1 LAPAEEEEMAMT
13 ENHGAWP
20 GAVTAVT
27 LFVEELAVTKQ
38 FYLDVFEVPVAYED
52 EVSAVFNFGPM
63 MVNLL
68 DVGEAPGLIG
78 PAMVAGA
85 ESGSRFQFTLT
96 VEDVDAKCAELV
108 KRGVKLVNGPM
119 DRPWG
124 IRTACFADPAGHLWE
139 IAK

>member
-1 LAPAEEEEMAMT
+1 LAPAEEKELAMA
-13 ENHGAWP
+13 ENHAVWP
-20 GAVTAVT
+20 GAVAAVT
-27 LFVEELAVTKQ
+27 LFVEDLAVTRQ

-52 EVSAVFNFGPM
+52 AVSAVFNFGPM

-68 DVGEAPGLIG
+68 EVGEAPGLIG
-78 PAMVAGA
+78 PAVVAGPD
-85 ESGSRFQFTLT
+85 GSRFQFTLT
-96 VEDVDAKCAELV
+96 VDDVDAKCEELV
-108 KRGVKLVNGPM
+108 KRGVQLVNGPM